1 MSMALVTTGG
11 FGNGTLT
18 TTIGNVVTRGYMG
31 TGVSASSI
39 PGLEYHLSDD
49 RLHCRLRDDR
59 PHHSVG
65 DDRPHYAMRDDRPHH
80 TVSDDRLH
88 YRVD

>member
-18 TTIGNVVTRGYMG
+18 TTIADIVRRGYSVG
-31 TGVSASSI
+31 SDAATAI
-39 PGLEYHLSDD
+39 PGLEYHLN
-49 RLHCRLRDDR
+49 
-59 PHHSVG
+59 
-65 DDRPHYAMRDDRPHH
+65 DDRPHYRLKDDRTHY

-88 YRVD
+88 YKVDR